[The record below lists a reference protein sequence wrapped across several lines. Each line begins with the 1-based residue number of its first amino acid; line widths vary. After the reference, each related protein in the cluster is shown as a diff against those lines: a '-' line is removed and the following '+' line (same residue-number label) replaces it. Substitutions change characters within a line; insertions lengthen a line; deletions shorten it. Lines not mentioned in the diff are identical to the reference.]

1 MPSVSRSSVRT
12 AVDAACFA
20 TSTGWR
26 TVSLSTDT
34 TNRIRSVTAP
44 RYGIIENGSR
54 NALSSM
60 NCRFPSGVYGYFA
73 SDSNG

>member
-1 MPSVSRSSVRT
+1 MPRVRRSFVST
-12 AVDAACFA
+12 AVDAACLA

-34 TNRIRSVTAP
+34 TNRMRSVSAP

-60 NCRFPSGVYGYFA
+60 KPRSPSGV
-73 SDSNG
+73 